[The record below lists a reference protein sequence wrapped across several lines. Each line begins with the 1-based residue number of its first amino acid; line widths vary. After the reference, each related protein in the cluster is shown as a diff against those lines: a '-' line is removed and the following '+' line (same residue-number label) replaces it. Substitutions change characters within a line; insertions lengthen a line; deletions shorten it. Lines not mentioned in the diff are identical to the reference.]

1 MYLQK
6 GRISSNNKE
15 NKSINRPQQ
24 CLISS
29 RACEISHVNQIKS
42 SIMGPRFSL
51 FSKTMA
57 EKRSHT
63 SKLFTKV
70 ENPLLF
76 HPSTTHQT
84 ILECQLL
91 HHAMENLEEEHYT
104 PLSDFP
110 NVELC
115 ER

>member
-1 MYLQK
+1 M
-6 GRISSNNKE
+6 
-15 NKSINRPQQ
+15 
-24 CLISS
+24 
-29 RACEISHVNQIKS
+29 V
-42 SIMGPRFSL
+42 
-51 FSKTMA
+51 

-63 SKLFTKV
+63 SKLFTEV
-70 ENPLLF
+70 EHPVLF

-91 HHAMENLEEEHYT
+91 HHATENLEEELCT